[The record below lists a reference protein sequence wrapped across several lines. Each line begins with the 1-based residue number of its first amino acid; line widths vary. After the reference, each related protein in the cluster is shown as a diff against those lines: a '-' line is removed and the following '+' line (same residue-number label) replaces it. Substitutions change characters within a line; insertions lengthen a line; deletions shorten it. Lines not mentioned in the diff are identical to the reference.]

1 MNIKIL
7 ADGYM
12 KNNYLFEDFKN
23 NRINLEENYFS
34 DEYISLEKAPDFPIY
49 MGKGKESYKRENFI
63 EAVKIIRDYYI
74 DTPRDIHLNGKFWH
88 SLFITSK
95 RDYLLI
101 KYPQI
106 EREKEFYNIV
116 LKKFDWENYIYKC
129 VLAAEYIADA
139 DLTDDKEEE
148 KYINLIYNNLDVFN
162 YIIKYEIF
170 RNSKFLINL
179 LDIIEEENYSSIFK
193 KRINDRSDLGPDERY
208 GRRVIFELNKNY
220 PVVLSPFMDKED
232 LKEQVKIAL
241 SIYYTEDASE

>member
-1 MNIKIL
+1 MNIRLL

-23 NRINLEENYFS
+23 NNIKLEEHYFS
-34 DEYISLEKAPDFPIY
+34 DDYVSLEKAPDFPIY
-49 MGKGKESYKRENFI
+49 MGKGKEGYKREEFI
-63 EAVKIIRDYYI
+63 KAVKVIRINYI
-74 DTPRDIHLNGKFWH
+74 ETPRDIHLNGKFWH
-88 SLFITSK
+88 SLLITSK
-95 RDYLLI
+95 RDYLLE

-106 EREKEFYNIV
+106 ESEKEFYNII

-139 DLTDDKEEE
+139 GLSNSNEEE
-148 KYINLIYNNLDVFN
+148 KYINLIYENLDVFN

-170 RNSKFLINL
+170 RNAKFLINL

-193 KRINDRSDLGPDERY
+193 KRIKDRSDLGTDERY

-220 PVVLSPFMDKED
+220 PVILSPFMEKND
-232 LKEQVKIAL
+232 LKEQVKLAL
-241 SIYYTEDASE
+241 SLYYNED